1 MSRFVVC
8 SSDVAVSVLSVSE
21 FISVEGLALVPK
33 SKRQMRFYEDERPFA
48 VQIFGG
54 QPERMRMAAEMAE
67 EIGADI
73 LDVNCGCPAPK
84 VVKHGG
90 GSGLLKDHSRLE
102 TILKEIKKAIKIPL
116 TVKIR
121 AGFYDHTINAVDTAK
136 LAEACGAEHI
146 ALHGRTKEQGYRGL
160 ANWDLVKQVKEVV
173 TVPVSGSGDVTTI
186 EGAFA
191 KFRETG
197 CDGVLIGRGAMAN
210 PWIFRQIEDAMHQ
223 REIFE
228 PTLADKRAILHE
240 RFDLLREDM
249 PGTPAINR
257 MKQLAGQFTRGLQG
271 GALFR
276 TSIYHSHSVE
286 EVLDRIEE
294 YFDAVESGRPY
305 YGEAGVPI
313 EDGPELI
320 LLRDRQ
326 PRITQFFVRLS
337 RCRQFSWTIAG
348 IQLYRLRVSLVAESV
363 YSYHDL
369 LIVSRFFISLLFRV
383 FRCLFQLLFRRR
395 GLDGWLSPRS
405 HQPQSLNQ
413 LAFLSFGKV
422 IKFYIER
429 IQDLFEFLLCI

>member
-1 MSRFVVC
+1 MPEIKPFKIR
-8 SSDVAVSVLSVSE
+8 DVEINPPLVLSPMAGVTDVSFRRLLKRRGGVGLSVSE
-21 FISVEGLALVPK
+21 FISVEGLTRNNPK

-54 QPERMRMAAEMAE
+54 QPERMAMAAEMAQE
-67 EIGADI
+67 VGADI

-102 TILKEIKKAIKIPL
+102 TILKAVKNVITIPL

-121 AGFYDHTINAVDTAK
+121 AGFHDHTINAVDTAK
-136 LAEACGAEHI
+136 LAEDCGVEHI

-160 ANWDLVKQVKEVV
+160 ANWDLVRQVKEAVR
-173 TVPVSGSGDVTTI
+173 VPVSGSGDVTTI
-186 EGAFA
+186 EGAFE

-210 PWIFRQIEDAMHQ
+210 PWIFRQIEDAIHG

-240 RFDLLREDM
+240 YFDMLREDM
-249 PGTPAINR
+249 PETPAINR

-294 YFDAVESGRPY
+294 YFCAIEEGRPY
-305 YGEAGVPI
+305 YGEAAPDTDFT
-313 EDGPELI
+313 E
-320 LLRDRQ
+320 
-326 PRITQFFVRLS
+326 ITDCAAF
-337 RCRQFSWTIAG
+337 T
-348 IQLYRLRVSLVAESV
+348 SV
-363 YSYHDL
+363 
-369 LIVSRFFISLLFRV
+369 
-383 FRCLFQLLFRRR
+383 
-395 GLDGWLSPRS
+395 
-405 HQPQSLNQ
+405 
-413 LAFLSFGKV
+413 
-422 IKFYIER
+422 
-429 IQDLFEFLLCI
+429 